1 MNRSNASRDLPLLE
15 SLRRYLHDRLGRRGT
30 LALGIVVVLL
40 FAVAG
45 GPLVVAGLGSS
56 AVAVVLF
63 AAILVGPAAWVLWDS
78 RARGVA
84 RPFVWALFALFGHVV
99 GALVYLLVR
108 DAQPQEAPCSTCQR
122 DVRVGLAN
130 CPWCGTARATAH
142 HGCPKCGSELERGW
156 RYCPY
161 CRIEVEGT

>member
-1 MNRSNASRDLPLLE
+1 MNRPAASGDLHVIE
-15 SLRRYLHDRLGRRGT
+15 SLRRYLLDRLGRRGT
-30 LALGIVVVLL
+30 LALGVGVVLL
-40 FAVAG
+40 FAIAG
-45 GPLVVAGLGSS
+45 GPLFVAGLGSS
-56 AVAVVLF
+56 VVAVVLF
-63 AAILVGPAAWVLWDS
+63 AVLLVAPSAWVLWDA

-130 CPWCGTARATAH
+130 CPWCGAARATGRK
-142 HGCPKCGSELERGW
+142 GCPKCGSELERGW
-156 RYCPY
+156 RFCPY